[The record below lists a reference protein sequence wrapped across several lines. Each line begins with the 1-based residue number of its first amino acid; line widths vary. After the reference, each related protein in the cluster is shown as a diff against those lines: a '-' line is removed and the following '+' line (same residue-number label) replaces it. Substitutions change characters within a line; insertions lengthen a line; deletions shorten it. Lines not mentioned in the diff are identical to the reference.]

1 MELTPKQQITEL
13 INKSQRIL
21 ILTHTN
27 PDGDALGS
35 LLALYLIL
43 QKLNKEVTAVSI
55 DPTPRALGF
64 LPSQDKIKHIF
75 DGTKDFVVSLDT
87 LQTKV
92 ERLSYKNVVE
102 ENKLNIIITP
112 KNGTFSPDDITFS
125 YGALKFDC
133 IFVLDSPDLE
143 RLGQIYN
150 QEAELFYETPIINID
165 HHAGNDHFGR
175 VNWVEL
181 TATST
186 AEILVA
192 MTESLSREKNLIDS
206 DIATCLL
213 TGITTDTG
221 SFQNGNTTP
230 KSFTVAAQL
239 IAAGARQQEIVQNIF
254 KTKPLSTLKLWGR
267 VLSKIQ
273 EDEAH
278 RFVWSSVTSEDM
290 LQEGAEA
297 EETSGVVD
305 ELLKTVPGVDFALLL
320 SERKGGVHG
329 SLRGIEKG
337 INVADIARQ
346 FAGGGHE
353 LAAAFYLPN
362 TTLAQ
367 SEITIIDKIREMQN
381 KRLNINQNINQTN
394 IGTNDELQRDIE
406 QISDNFS
413 ST

>member
-13 INKSQRIL
+13 INKSQKIL
-21 ILTHTN
+21 VLTHTN

-35 LLALYLIL
+35 LLALHLIL
-43 QKLNKEVTAVSI
+43 QKLGKEVTAVSL
-55 DPTPRALGF
+55 DATPRFLGF
-64 LPSQDKIKHIF
+64 LPSQDKIRHVF
-75 DGTKDFVVSLDT
+75 DGTKDFVVSVDCS
-87 LQTKV
+87 QTKV
-92 ERLSYKNVVE
+92 ERLSYKNIIE
-102 ENKLNIIITP
+102 DNKLNIIITP
-112 KNGTFSPDDITFS
+112 KNGSFSPDDITFS

-143 RLGQIYN
+143 RLGSIYN

-165 HHAGNDHFGR
+165 HHPGNDHFGR

-186 AEILVA
+186 AEILVSLL
-192 MTESLSREKNLIDS
+192 ESLSREKNLIDA

-273 EDEAH
+273 EDMSHKFA
-278 RFVWSSVTSEDM
+278 WSSVTSEDIA
-290 LQEGAEA
+290 QEGAEA

-305 ELLKTVPGVDFALLL
+305 ELLKTIPNVDFALLL

-346 FAGGGHE
+346 FSGGGHE

-362 TTLAQ
+362 TTLSQ
-367 SEITIIDKIREMQN
+367 SEAMIINKIREIQN
-381 KRLNINQNINQTN
+381 KRLNINQVSIPS
-394 IGTNDELQRDIE
+394 NDEIQRDIE
-406 QISDNFS
+406 QINENFP

>member
-1 MELTPKQQITEL
+1 
-13 INKSQRIL
+13 
-21 ILTHTN
+21 
-27 PDGDALGS
+27 LG
-35 LLALYLIL
+35 
-43 QKLNKEVTAVSI
+43 
-55 DPTPRALGF
+55 P
-64 LPSQDKIKHIF
+64 
-75 DGTKDFVVSLDT
+75 
-87 LQTKV
+87 
-92 ERLSYKNVVE
+92 
-102 ENKLNIIITP
+102 
-112 KNGTFSPDDITFS
+112 
-125 YGALKFDC
+125 
-133 IFVLDSPDLE
+133 
-143 RLGQIYN
+143 IYN
-150 QEAELFYETPIINID
+150 QETELFYETPIVNID

-192 MTESLSREKNLIDS
+192 MLESLSREKNLIDP

-273 EDEAH
+273 EDTQD
-278 RFVWSSVTSEDM
+278 RFVWSSVTAQDM

-320 SERKGGVHG
+320 SERKDGVHG

-337 INVADIARQ
+337 INVADIARE
-346 FAGGGHE
+346 FSGGGHE
-353 LAAAFYLPN
+353 VAAAFYLPN
-362 TTLAQ
+362 TTLLQ
-367 SEITIIDKIREMQN
+367 SETTIINKIKGIQN
-381 KRLNINQNINQTN
+381 KRIQANNPNFDNLNNQNNQ
-394 IGTNDELQRDIE
+394 IQRDIE
-406 QISDNFS
+406 QINSNFS

>member
-21 ILTHTN
+21 ILTHIN

-35 LLALYLIL
+35 LLALYLL
-43 QKLNKEVTAVSI
+43 MQKLGKEVTTVSM
-55 DPTPRALGF
+55 DPTPRSLSF
-64 LPSQDKIKHIF
+64 LPSQDKIKHVF
-75 DGTKDFVVSLDT
+75 EGTKDFVVSLDCS
-87 LQTKV
+87 QTKV
-92 ERLSYKNVVE
+92 ERLSYKNVIE

-112 KNGTFSPDDITFS
+112 KNGTFSPEDITFS

-143 RLGQIYN
+143 RLGPIYN
-150 QEAELFYETPIINID
+150 QETELFYETPIINID

-186 AEILVA
+186 AEILVSLL
-192 MTESLSREKNLIDS
+192 ESLSREKNLIDA

-273 EDEAH
+273 EDTQY
-278 RFVWSSVTSEDM
+278 RFVWSSVTAQDI

-305 ELLKTVPGVDFALLL
+305 ELLKTIPGVDFALLL
-320 SERKGGVHG
+320 SERKNGVHG

-346 FAGGGHE
+346 FSGGGHE

-362 TTLAQ
+362 TTLSQ
-367 SEITIIDKIREMQN
+367 SENMIISKIREVQG
-381 KRLNINQNINQTN
+381 KRLNISQSNFNSPIQ
-394 IGTNDELQRDIE
+394 EDIE
-406 QISDNFS
+406 QISENFP